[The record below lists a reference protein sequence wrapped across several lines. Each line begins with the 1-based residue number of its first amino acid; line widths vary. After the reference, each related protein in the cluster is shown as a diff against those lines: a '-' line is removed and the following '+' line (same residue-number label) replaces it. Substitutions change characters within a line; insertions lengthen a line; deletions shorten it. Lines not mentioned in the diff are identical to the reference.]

1 MTQSFAKRLSL
12 AAVVGLLLSVWS
24 LETFAQSK
32 NPTLEWFSWSIF
44 RLTSPGGKVFL
55 TNPYVKNPFSQ
66 VTVDDFKKV
75 DYIFVATGH
84 GDEIGQ
90 SAEIA
95 LKTKAKVFTSY
106 TYARGY
112 FKPRKV
118 PAGQMLRV
126 GPGSRVRLGAITARI
141 VGAVHGSATRKGLS
155 DGSAMGIFLTF
166 ENGLTVYF
174 AGSTAVTMDMQLWGR
189 LYKPHVAI
197 LPLTRNSDP
206 RDVVEMVR
214 LLRTG
219 NPNLRTVVPHHHT
232 AGLKVRAGIPAKRAK
247 SLSRRSN
254 RGTKPADLA
263 AALKASG
270 LPVTMI
276 NPELGKVY
284 QLTKQGNR

>member
-1 MTQSFAKRLSL
+1 MTTSFAKRLSL
-12 AAVVGLLLSVWS
+12 AAAVGLLLTAWS
-24 LETFAQSK
+24 LETLAQSK

-44 RLTSPGGKVFL
+44 RLTSPSGKVFL
-55 TNPYVKNPFSQ
+55 TNPFVVNPFSP

-90 SAEIA
+90 SDQIA
-95 LKTKAKVFTSY
+95 LKTKAKIFTSY

-112 FKPRKV
+112 FQPRKV
-118 PAGQMLRV
+118 PARQLLRV
-126 GPGSRVRLGAITARI
+126 GPGARVRLGAITVRI
-141 VGAVHGSATRKGLS
+141 VGAVHGSTTRKGLS
-155 DGSAMGIFLTF
+155 DASAMGLFITF

-197 LPLTRNSDP
+197 LPLTPNSDP
-206 RDVVEMVR
+206 RDVVEMVK
-214 LLRTG
+214 LLRSG
-219 NPNLRTVVPHHHT
+219 NPNLTTIIPHHHN

-247 SLSRRSN
+247 SIERRFNS
-254 RGTKPADLA
+254 GTTPADLA

-284 QLTKQGNR
+284 QLTKQGKR

>member
-1 MTQSFAKRLSL
+1 MTTSFAKRLSL
-12 AAVVGLLLSVWS
+12 AAAVGLLLTGWS
-24 LETFAQSK
+24 LETLAQSK

-44 RLTSPGGKVFL
+44 RLTSPSGKVFL
-55 TNPYVKNPFSQ
+55 TNPFVVNPFSP

-90 SAEIA
+90 SDQIA
-95 LKTKAKVFTSY
+95 LKTKAKIFTSY

-112 FKPRKV
+112 FQPRKV

-126 GPGSRVRLGAITARI
+126 GPGARVRLGAITVRI
-141 VGAVHGSATRKGLS
+141 VGAVHGSTTREGLS
-155 DGSAMGIFLTF
+155 DASAMGFFITF

-197 LPLTRNSDP
+197 LPLTPNSDP
-206 RDVVEMVR
+206 RDVVEMVK
-214 LLRTG
+214 LLRSG
-219 NPNLRTVVPHHHT
+219 NPNLTTIIPHHHN

-247 SLSRRSN
+247 AILRRFNS
-254 RGTKPADLA
+254 GTTPADLA
-263 AALKASG
+263 AALKASS

-284 QLTKQGNR
+284 ELTKQGVR

>member
-1 MTQSFAKRLSL
+1 MTKSFVKRLSL
-12 AAVVGLLLSVWS
+12 AVMVGLLLTSWAPAIH
-24 LETFAQSK
+24 AQSK

-55 TNPYVKNPFSQ
+55 INPFVKNPFSQ

-112 FKPRKV
+112 FQPRKV
-118 PAGQMLRV
+118 PSSQMLRV
-126 GPGSRVRLGAITARI
+126 GPGARVRLGDITVRI
-141 VGAVHGSATRKGLS
+141 VGAVHGSTTRKGLS
-155 DGSAMGIFLTF
+155 DGSAMGIIITF

-197 LPLTRNSDP
+197 LPLTRNTDP
-206 RDVVEMVR
+206 ADVVEMVR

-232 AGLKVRAGIPAKRAK
+232 VGLKVRAGVPAKRAK
-247 SLSRRSN
+247 SLMRRN
-254 RGTKPADLA
+254 KMATTPADLA

-270 LPVTMI
+270 LPVKLLD
-276 NPELGKVY
+276 PQLGKVY
-284 QLTKQGNR
+284 QLTR